1 MACGKGRVR
10 AGHLGL
16 QSYTDTRVFEA
27 DREDALV
34 DLVKLDELQ
43 EVNEESVTIVH
54 SIVLSASFLTL

>member
-1 MACGKGRVR
+1 M
-10 AGHLGL
+10 GL

-54 SIVLSASFLTL
+54 SIVLSASFLTRDKQVVFYL